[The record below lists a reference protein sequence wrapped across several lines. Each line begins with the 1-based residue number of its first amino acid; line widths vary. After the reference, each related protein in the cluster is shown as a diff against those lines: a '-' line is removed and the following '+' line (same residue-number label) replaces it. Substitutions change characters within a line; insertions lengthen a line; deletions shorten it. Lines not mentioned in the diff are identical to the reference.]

1 MSDLSDNDLIPIKG
15 NYDPN
20 NDNDN
25 DEDTNEEVN
34 RDPFDSDAHLLQLR
48 IEAATLS
55 LDEVPYE
62 RDLNRINTASA
73 IDRKTLFQASKLRKQ
88 VDQIKGI
95 LTPEDLERLKNN
107 GGEKSSRNR
116 NRRRKGGGDEKNIES
131 NGIEAQAPVIM
142 KRDIYEAP
150 NNSSRRRN
158 IPGINT
164 NQSYNNE
171 TENQFKSEKGRE
183 APDDFTLQLEIDD
196 FTLKTIVQKLY
207 PPESPYEFSIIP
219 VEILGQVYE
228 QFLGKVIRLSPRQQV
243 IVEDKPEVRK
253 SGGVYYTPSYI
264 VDYIVKQT
272 IGSALAGKSPEKIK
286 DFTVLDPSCGSGS
299 FLIVAYQYMLDWY
312 LEQYSNNIKKYR
324 KKLYQ
329 INNTQWALK
338 SGEKKELFHIESR
351 T

>member
-1 MSDLSDNDLIPIKG
+1 MSKFMDDNNNDELYDDDMSDLSDNDLIPIKG

-107 GGEKSSRNR
+107 GGEKSSRTR

-150 NNSSRRRN
+150 SNSSRRRN

-164 NQSYNNE
+164 NMSQSYNNE
-171 TENQFKSEKGRE
+171 TENQFKSEKGRDRRRQI
-183 APDDFTLQLEIDD
+183 P
-196 FTLKTIVQKLY
+196 TIPTTQ
-207 PPESPYEFSIIP
+207 SPSPTAAAAFEN
-219 VEILGQVYE
+219 GGRRRG
-228 QFLGKVIRLSPRQQV
+228 GKGKKDKKKEKVTPAVIRGIMQNPNRDNLQTKAYVNEIYLNPAAQEFVPPVIPRT
-243 IVEDKPEVRK
+243 DYADNTLFLNAAAPEFVPTFVK
-253 SGGVYYTPSYI
+253 ATIPS
-264 VDYIVKQT
+264 
-272 IGSALAGKSPEKIK
+272 
-286 DFTVLDPSCGSGS
+286 
-299 FLIVAYQYMLDWY
+299 
-312 LEQYSNNIKKYR
+312 
-324 KKLYQ
+324 
-329 INNTQWALK
+329 
-338 SGEKKELFHIESR
+338 
-351 T
+351 